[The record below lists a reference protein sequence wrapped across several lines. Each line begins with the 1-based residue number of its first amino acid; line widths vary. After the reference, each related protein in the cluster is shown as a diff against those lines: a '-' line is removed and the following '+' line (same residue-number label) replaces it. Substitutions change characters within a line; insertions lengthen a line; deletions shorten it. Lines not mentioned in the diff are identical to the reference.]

1 VLTIYQEFYALLKLC
16 LAGTASD
23 SINPTQAIMDFSSSN
38 KGRLLNQ
45 VCSSFEESKPF
56 EG

>member
-1 VLTIYQEFYALLKLC
+1 MLCLKLC

-23 SINPTQAIMDFSSSN
+23 SINPTQVIRDLSSSYR
-38 KGRLLNQ
+38 GRLLNQ
-45 VCSSFEESKPF
+45 VGSSFEKSKPF